1 MKISELKPNP
11 NNPRKIE
18 PAKLEKLVDSI
29 RTFPE
34 MMSKRPMVCV
44 TDVDGRLLG

>member
-18 PAKLEKLVDSI
+18 PAKLDKLVDSI

-34 MMSKRPMVCV
+34 MM
-44 TDVDGRLLG
+44 